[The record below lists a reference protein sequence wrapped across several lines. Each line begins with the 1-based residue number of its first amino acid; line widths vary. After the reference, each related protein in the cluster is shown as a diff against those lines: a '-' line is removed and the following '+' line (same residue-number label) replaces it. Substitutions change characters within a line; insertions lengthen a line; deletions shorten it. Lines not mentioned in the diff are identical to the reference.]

1 MGWVMIGIVVFNTG
15 CNISYAT
22 FETLQTFLKNRKD
35 AKEEENRVKKLRRR
49 IENRKLIIA
58 QNKFRF
64 LNLRKEIDI
73 LDDIDFCRS
82 WVRTRRW
89 LKLRQIDIN
98 D

>member
-1 MGWVMIGIVVFNTG
+1 MGWVLIGIVVFNTVF
-15 CNISYAT
+15 NISAVSLKT
-22 FETLQTFLKNRKD
+22 FNTFLKNRKD

-73 LDDIDFCRS
+73 
-82 WVRTRRW
+82 
-89 LKLRQIDIN
+89 
-98 D
+98 